1 MPISLGIMFLM
12 YRTRGC
18 GPLVHKITPA
28 ALGRGKAKVGA
39 PTVGVVEELRPYER
53 SRCAEHGV
61 IGQVCVGKEC
71 ARPTGGS
78 HALTTDAPEQRFN
91 GVNLRGTLE
100 VG

>member
-1 MPISLGIMFLM
+1 VPW
-12 YRTRGC
+12 
-18 GPLVHKITPA
+18 
-28 ALGRGKAKVGA
+28 
-39 PTVGVVEELRPYER
+39 ELRPYER

-61 IGQVCVGKEC
+61 TVHALGKEC

-91 GVNLRGTLE
+91 GVNLRETLE

>member
-1 MPISLGIMFLM
+1 MPSGYFC
-12 YRTRGC
+12 GC
-18 GPLVHKITPA
+18 LEWGN
-28 ALGRGKAKVGA
+28 AKVGA
-39 PTVGVVEELRPYER
+39 PYGRVVGELRPYER

-61 IGQVCVGKEC
+61 RVNTALGKEC

-91 GVNLRGTLE
+91 GANLTATLE

>member
-1 MPISLGIMFLM
+1 VREGLGH
-12 YRTRGC
+12 RDG
-18 GPLVHKITPA
+18 
-28 ALGRGKAKVGA
+28 AKRRVGA
-39 PTVGVVEELRPYER
+39 WAHSELRPYER
-53 SRCAEHGV
+53 NRCAEHGV
-61 IGQVCVGKEC
+61 GVNTAFGKEC